1 MWIEILNTSY
11 NANFNIKNKTPLG
24 FLVAE
29 PENLKSKYGKK
40 KKTKKVKGILQNW
53 EQIWKSFWEKKKTPK
68 GRLLE

>member
-29 PENLKSKYGKK
+29 PENLKSKYGLKK
-40 KKTKKVKGILQNW
+40 KNKKSERHTAKLGADMEIVLGKKEDTKRAA
-53 EQIWKSFWEKKKTPK
+53 S
-68 GRLLE
+68 